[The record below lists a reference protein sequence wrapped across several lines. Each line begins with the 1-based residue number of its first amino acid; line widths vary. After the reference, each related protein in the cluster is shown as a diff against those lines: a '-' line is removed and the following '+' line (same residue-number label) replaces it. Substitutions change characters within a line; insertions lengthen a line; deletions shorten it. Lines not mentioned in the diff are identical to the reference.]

1 MPPIVLE
8 SKNVDVFVL
17 QVHASDNDKGNN
29 GKLVYV
35 ITSDN
40 EERMFSISNEGKI
53 SKATIT
59 DPETNSYY
67 NLTAHF

>member
-17 QVHASDNDKGNN
+17 QVHASGNDKGNN

-40 EERMFSISNEGKI
+40 EEGMFSISNDGKI
-53 SKATIT
+53 SKAKIT
-59 DPETNSYY
+59 DRETKSYY
-67 NLTAHF
+67 NLTVHF